1 MRAYFELPLVF
12 LASLAW
18 WQYGAIVV
26 LLVVTVGVGAI
37 AIRSQAISRPVVRAL
52 PTVLSV
58 VVVVLAIYALFFR
71 HPGGKLTDYDAYSL
85 RMYANFYVTVAGLL
99 AAIVGY
105 VLVSRGLFWRDPAL
119 LLTVTGFALFFFYKI
134 RIVPVHFWAA
144 RRFVPVI
151 LPGTVLLIAAAALTG
166 ARGRWLGTR
175 AIRTP
180 IGIAFLA
187 LIAMNYARVSR
198 PILDHVEYA
207 GVIPKLEAIARQIG
221 DEDLL
226 IVESRDASDVH
237 VLGLPLAYVYARHV
251 LVLASAAPDKTSFA
265 EFLDWAGTRYHRV
278 LFMGGGGTDLLSARW
293 SVTPVASE
301 RFQIPEY
308 DSPLETFPH
317 GVRRKEFDY
326 SLYAF
331 ARPTTD
337 RQAFDLDVGVSDD
350 LNVIRFDA
358 KERTEGRT
366 FRWSQDQ
373 SFIVITRLNPG
384 NQTVAIWMS
393 NGGRPPAAAPADVS
407 LFFGDRPLG
416 SARVRNGFA
425 EYDFTLPPDLVS
437 SAAASGE
444 PVRLALR
451 TTVWNPSR
459 VLGGADDRDLG
470 VMVDRVAVR

>member
-1 MRAYFELPLVF
+1 
-12 LASLAW
+12 
-18 WQYGAIVV
+18 
-26 LLVVTVGVGAI
+26 
-37 AIRSQAISRPVVRAL
+37 
-52 PTVLSV
+52 
-58 VVVVLAIYALFFR
+58 
-71 HPGGKLTDYDAYSL
+71 
-85 RMYANFYVTVAGLL
+85 
-99 AAIVGY
+99 
-105 VLVSRGLFWRDPAL
+105 
-119 LLTVTGFALFFFYKI
+119 
-134 RIVPVHFWAA
+134 
-144 RRFVPVI
+144 
-151 LPGTVLLIAAAALTG
+151 
-166 ARGRWLGTR
+166 
-175 AIRTP
+175 
-180 IGIAFLA
+180 
-187 LIAMNYARVSR
+187 MNYARVSR

-207 GVIPKLEAIARQIG
+207 GVIPKLESIAKQIA
-221 DEDLL
+221 DDDLL

-237 VLGLPLAYVYARHV
+237 VLGLPLAYIYARHV
-251 LVLASAAPDKTSFA
+251 LVLASAAPDKVSFA
-265 EFLDWAGTRYHRV
+265 EFLDWAGTRYRRV

-308 DSPLETFPH
+308 DAPVEAFPH
-317 GVRRKEFDY
+317 SVRRKEFDY

-337 RQAFDLDVGVSDD
+337 RPAFDLDVGVSDD

-384 NQTVAIWMS
+384 NQIVAIWMS
-393 NGGRPPAAAPADVS
+393 NGGRPPAAPPADVS
-407 LFFGDRPLG
+407 LLYGDRLLG
-416 SARVRNGFA
+416 SARVSRGFA
-425 EYDFTLPPDLVS
+425 EYDFTLPPDLVA

-470 VMVDRVAVR
+470 VMVDRVSVR